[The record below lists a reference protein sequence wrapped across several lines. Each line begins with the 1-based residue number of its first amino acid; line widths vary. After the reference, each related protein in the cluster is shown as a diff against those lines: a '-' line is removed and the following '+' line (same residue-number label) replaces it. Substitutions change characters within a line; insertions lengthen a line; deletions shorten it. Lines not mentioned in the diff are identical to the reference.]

1 MLILIVDLNL
11 IRTEINKNKNQK
23 AVKVAAQMI
32 KTVSKTIIN
41 INKRDREVILN
52 RLLKFL
58 RT

>member
-11 IRTEINKNKNQK
+11 IRSETNKNKNQK
-23 AVKVAAQMI
+23 AVKVAAKMI

-41 INKRDREVILN
+41 FNKREREVVLN